1 LRSKQRRRRSR
12 SSRRS
17 RTILRRR
24 LVAVAVLLAAAG
36 ALALALGGGHAAH
49 SSGGPGPA
57 HDPAPAAAEAE
68 AAARKAL
75 GRALRRGVAAAHRL
89 GGSVEAAVMLGSW
102 RAPVVATSERG
113 GKRRWMR
120 MWSMSKIVTAVALL
134 RSRGWG
140 EEPGKPL
147 SPEVLESLQAAIT
160 RSENCP
166 QRRIV
171 LELQHALGDSTE
183 RARHA
188 IATVLRIAGG
198 RAQPG
203 SEVAPPES
211 SCIPFLE
218 TQTEIPDPLAPAL
231 LLGTSEWRVTDAVRF
246 MHALGAG
253 AYGRAV
259 SQRLLALMREPKAR
273 SREIAPQ
280 EFTAP
285 VDWGAGRALVA
296 FDPAYKAG
304 WGGTQESAF
313 LAGQMALLRLPSGGR
328 AAIAVMFHPAVQPAV
343 DDPGLTR
350 SPQALET
357 VMRSLARELR
367 ER

>member
-1 LRSKQRRRRSR
+1 MRSEQRRRRPR
-12 SSRRS
+12 SSRGS

-24 LVAVAVLLAAAG
+24 LVAVAVLAAAAG
-36 ALALALGGGHAAH
+36 ALALSLGGGHAAR
-49 SSGGPGPA
+49 SSGGPRSSRA
-57 HDPAPAAAEAE
+57 SAPAAAESAS
-68 AAARKAL
+68 RKAL
-75 GRALRRGVAAAHRL
+75 ARALRRGVAKAHRL
-89 GGSVEAAVMLGSW
+89 GGSVEAAVMLGPW
-102 RAPVVATSERG
+102 RAPVAAASENG
-113 GKRRWMR
+113 GERRWMR

-134 RSRGWG
+134 RSLGWG
-140 EEPGKPL
+140 DAPGKPL
-147 SPEVLESLQAAIT
+147 SPEAVESLQAAIT

-171 LELQHALGDSTE
+171 LELQHSLGDSTE
-183 RARHA
+183 RTRRA
-188 IATVLRIAGG
+188 IAAVLRVAGG
-198 RAQPG
+198 RARPG

-211 SCIPFLE
+211 SCVPFLE

-231 LLGTSEWRVTDAVRF
+231 LLGTSEWRVTDAARF

-259 SQRLLALMREPKAR
+259 SRKLLALMREPKAR
-273 SREIAPQ
+273 SREISPA

-285 VDWGAGRALVA
+285 VDWGAGRALAA

-328 AAIAVMFHPAVQPAV
+328 AAISVIFHPAVQPGE